1 MIAIHAIAAILFLGP
16 ATVANSQFHVRAYDA
31 HNGNTQAAGSAKTL
45 FKISQSYGMLS
56 LLVPLLGI
64 AIMLLDW
71 SFYKSEGQFHAA
83 IALSVITWALLLFV
97 IFPRQKKMMGAL
109 GLLEDDEQAV
119 HVRRHLGSAVGH
131 HRCADV
137 HLTHL
142 KLPKPPRTFS
152 WWFFAAQIRRLL
164 CCQPSA
170 A

>member
-97 IFPRQKKMMGAL
+97 IFPRQKKMIGAL
-109 GLLEDDEQAV
+109 GLLEDDEQAAKTYEIENWDKAKSQLSMFGGIWALLWV
-119 HVRRHLGSAVGH
+119 IIAV
-131 HRCADV
+131 
-137 HLTHL
+137 LM
-142 KLPKPPRTFS
+142 F
-152 WWFFAAQIRRLL
+152 I
-164 CCQPSA
+164 
-170 A
+170 

>member
-1 MIAIHAIAAILFLGP
+1 MTTIMIAIHAIAAILFLGP

-83 IALSVITWALLLFV
+83 IAISVITWALLLFV

-109 GLLEDDEQAV
+109 GLLEDDEQAAKTYEIENWDKAKSQLSMFGGIWALLWV
-119 HVRRHLGSAVGH
+119 IIAV
-131 HRCADV
+131 
-137 HLTHL
+137 LM
-142 KLPKPPRTFS
+142 F
-152 WWFFAAQIRRLL
+152 I
-164 CCQPSA
+164 
-170 A
+170 

>member
-83 IALSVITWALLLFV
+83 IALSIITWALLLFV

-109 GLLEDDEQAV
+109 GLLEDDEQAAKTYEIENWDKAKSQLSMFGGIWALLWV
-119 HVRRHLGSAVGH
+119 IIAV
-131 HRCADV
+131 
-137 HLTHL
+137 LM
-142 KLPKPPRTFS
+142 F
-152 WWFFAAQIRRLL
+152 I
-164 CCQPSA
+164 
-170 A
+170 

>member
-109 GLLEDDEQAV
+109 GLLEDDEQAAKNYEIENWDKAKSQLSMFGGIWALLWV
-119 HVRRHLGSAVGH
+119 IIAV
-131 HRCADV
+131 
-137 HLTHL
+137 LM
-142 KLPKPPRTFS
+142 F
-152 WWFFAAQIRRLL
+152 I
-164 CCQPSA
+164 
-170 A
+170 

>member
-109 GLLEDDEQAV
+109 GLLEDDEQAAKTYEV
-119 HVRRHLGSAVGH
+119 ANWDKAKSQLSMFGGIWA
-131 HRCADV
+131 
-137 HLTHL
+137 
-142 KLPKPPRTFS
+142 
-152 WWFFAAQIRRLL
+152 LL
-164 CCQPSA
+164 WVIIA
-170 A
+170 ILMFI

>member
-1 MIAIHAIAAILFLGP
+1 MTTIMIAIHAIAAILFLGP

-109 GLLEDDEQAV
+109 GLLEDDEQAAKTYEIENWDKAKSQLSMFGGIWALLWV
-119 HVRRHLGSAVGH
+119 IIAV
-131 HRCADV
+131 
-137 HLTHL
+137 LM
-142 KLPKPPRTFS
+142 F
-152 WWFFAAQIRRLL
+152 I
-164 CCQPSA
+164 
-170 A
+170 

>member
-16 ATVANSQFHVRAYDA
+16 ATVANSQFHVRAFDA

-109 GLLEDDEQAV
+109 DLLEDDEQAAKTYEIENWDKAKSQLSMFGGIWALLWV
-119 HVRRHLGSAVGH
+119 IIAV
-131 HRCADV
+131 
-137 HLTHL
+137 LM
-142 KLPKPPRTFS
+142 F
-152 WWFFAAQIRRLL
+152 I
-164 CCQPSA
+164 
-170 A
+170 

>member
-16 ATVANSQFHVRAYDA
+16 AIVANSQFHVRAYDA

-109 GLLEDDEQAV
+109 DLLEDDEQAAKTYEIENWDKAKSQLSMFGGIWALLWV
-119 HVRRHLGSAVGH
+119 IIAV
-131 HRCADV
+131 
-137 HLTHL
+137 LM
-142 KLPKPPRTFS
+142 F
-152 WWFFAAQIRRLL
+152 I
-164 CCQPSA
+164 
-170 A
+170 

>member
-1 MIAIHAIAAILFLGP
+1 MIALHVIAAILFLGP

-56 LLVPLLGI
+56 LIVPLLGI

-109 GLLEDDEQAV
+109 GLLESDEQAAKSYEIANWDKAKSQ
-119 HVRRHLGSAVGH
+119 LSMFGGIWS
-131 HRCADV
+131 
-137 HLTHL
+137 
-142 KLPKPPRTFS
+142 
-152 WWFFAAQIRRLL
+152 LL
-164 CCQPSA
+164 WVIIA
-170 A
+170 ILMFI

>member
-71 SFYKSEGQFHAA
+71 SFYKSEASSTQQS
-83 IALSVITWALLLFV
+83 LSVLSPGRCFSSLSSHA
-97 IFPRQKKMMGAL
+97 
-109 GLLEDDEQAV
+109 
-119 HVRRHLGSAVGH
+119 RR
-131 HRCADV
+131 R
-137 HLTHL
+137 
-142 KLPKPPRTFS
+142 
-152 WWFFAAQIRRLL
+152 
-164 CCQPSA
+164 
-170 A
+170 

>member
-16 ATVANSQFHVRAYDA
+16 ATVANSQFHVRAFDA

-109 GLLEDDEQAV
+109 GLLEDDEQAAKTYEIENWDKAKSQLSMFGGIWALLWV
-119 HVRRHLGSAVGH
+119 IIAV
-131 HRCADV
+131 
-137 HLTHL
+137 LM
-142 KLPKPPRTFS
+142 F
-152 WWFFAAQIRRLL
+152 I
-164 CCQPSA
+164 
-170 A
+170 

>member
-1 MIAIHAIAAILFLGP
+1 MTTIMIAIHAIAAILFLGP

-109 GLLEDDEQAV
+109 GLLENDEQAAKTYEIENWEKAKSQLSMLSGIWALLWV
-119 HVRRHLGSAVGH
+119 IIAV
-131 HRCADV
+131 
-137 HLTHL
+137 LM
-142 KLPKPPRTFS
+142 F
-152 WWFFAAQIRRLL
+152 I
-164 CCQPSA
+164 
-170 A
+170 

>member
-1 MIAIHAIAAILFLGP
+1 MTTIMIAIHAIAAILFLGP

-109 GLLEDDEQAV
+109 GLLENDEQAAKTYEIENWDKAKSQLSMFGGIWALLWV
-119 HVRRHLGSAVGH
+119 VIAV
-131 HRCADV
+131 
-137 HLTHL
+137 LM
-142 KLPKPPRTFS
+142 F
-152 WWFFAAQIRRLL
+152 I
-164 CCQPSA
+164 
-170 A
+170 

>member
-109 GLLEDDEQAV
+109 GLLENDEQAAKTYEIENWEKAKSQLSMLSGIWALLWV
-119 HVRRHLGSAVGH
+119 IIAV
-131 HRCADV
+131 
-137 HLTHL
+137 LM
-142 KLPKPPRTFS
+142 F
-152 WWFFAAQIRRLL
+152 I
-164 CCQPSA
+164 
-170 A
+170 

>member
-16 ATVANSQFHVRAYDA
+16 ATVANSQFHVRAFDA

-109 GLLEDDEQAV
+109 GLLEGDERAAKTYEIENWDKAKSQLSMFGGIWALLWVIIAV
-119 HVRRHLGSAVGH
+119 LM
-131 HRCADV
+131 
-137 HLTHL
+137 
-142 KLPKPPRTFS
+142 F
-152 WWFFAAQIRRLL
+152 I
-164 CCQPSA
+164 
-170 A
+170 

>member
-45 FKISQSYGMLS
+45 FRISQSYGMLS

-109 GLLEDDEQAV
+109 GLLEDDEQAAKTYEIENWDKAKSQLSMFGGIWALLWV
-119 HVRRHLGSAVGH
+119 IIAV
-131 HRCADV
+131 
-137 HLTHL
+137 LM
-142 KLPKPPRTFS
+142 F
-152 WWFFAAQIRRLL
+152 I
-164 CCQPSA
+164 
-170 A
+170 

>member
-109 GLLEDDEQAV
+109 GLLEDDEQAAKTYEIENWDKAKSQLSMFGGIWALLWV
-119 HVRRHLGSAVGH
+119 IIAV
-131 HRCADV
+131 
-137 HLTHL
+137 LM
-142 KLPKPPRTFS
+142 F
-152 WWFFAAQIRRLL
+152 I
-164 CCQPSA
+164 
-170 A
+170 

>member
-1 MIAIHAIAAILFLGP
+1 MTTIMIAIHAIAAILFLGP

-109 GLLEDDEQAV
+109 GLLEDDEQAAKTYEIENWDKAKSQLSMFSGIWALLWV
-119 HVRRHLGSAVGH
+119 IIAV
-131 HRCADV
+131 
-137 HLTHL
+137 LM
-142 KLPKPPRTFS
+142 F
-152 WWFFAAQIRRLL
+152 I
-164 CCQPSA
+164 
-170 A
+170 

>member
-31 HNGNTQAAGSAKTL
+31 HHGNTQAAGSAKTL

-109 GLLEDDEQAV
+109 GLLEDDEQATKTYEIENWDKAKSQLSMFGGIWALLWV
-119 HVRRHLGSAVGH
+119 IIAV
-131 HRCADV
+131 
-137 HLTHL
+137 LM
-142 KLPKPPRTFS
+142 F
-152 WWFFAAQIRRLL
+152 I
-164 CCQPSA
+164 
-170 A
+170 

>member
-1 MIAIHAIAAILFLGP
+1 MTTIMIALHVIAAILFLGP

-56 LLVPLLGI
+56 LIVPLLGI

-109 GLLEDDEQAV
+109 GLLESDEQAAKSYEIANWDKAKSQ
-119 HVRRHLGSAVGH
+119 LSMFGGIWS
-131 HRCADV
+131 
-137 HLTHL
+137 
-142 KLPKPPRTFS
+142 
-152 WWFFAAQIRRLL
+152 LL
-164 CCQPSA
+164 WVIIA
-170 A
+170 ILMFI

>member
-109 GLLEDDEQAV
+109 GLLEDDGQAAKTYEIENWDKAKSQLSMFGGIWALLWV
-119 HVRRHLGSAVGH
+119 IIAV
-131 HRCADV
+131 
-137 HLTHL
+137 LM
-142 KLPKPPRTFS
+142 F
-152 WWFFAAQIRRLL
+152 I
-164 CCQPSA
+164 
-170 A
+170 

>member
-1 MIAIHAIAAILFLGP
+1 MTTIMIAIHAIAAILFLEP
-16 ATVANSQFHVRAYDA
+16 ATVANSQFHVRAFDA

-109 GLLEDDEQAV
+109 GLLEDDEQAAKTYEIENWDKAKSQLSMFGGIWALLWV
-119 HVRRHLGSAVGH
+119 IIAV
-131 HRCADV
+131 
-137 HLTHL
+137 LM
-142 KLPKPPRTFS
+142 F
-152 WWFFAAQIRRLL
+152 I
-164 CCQPSA
+164 
-170 A
+170 

>member
-1 MIAIHAIAAILFLGP
+1 MIAIHAIAAILLLGP

-109 GLLEDDEQAV
+109 DLLEDDEQAAKTYEIENWDKAKSQLSMFGGIWALLWV
-119 HVRRHLGSAVGH
+119 IIAV
-131 HRCADV
+131 
-137 HLTHL
+137 LM
-142 KLPKPPRTFS
+142 F
-152 WWFFAAQIRRLL
+152 I
-164 CCQPSA
+164 
-170 A
+170 

>member
-1 MIAIHAIAAILFLGP
+1 MTTIMIAIHAIAAILFLGP
-16 ATVANSQFHVRAYDA
+16 ATVANSQFHVRAFDA

-109 GLLEDDEQAV
+109 GLLEDDEQAAKTYEIENWDKAKSQLSMFGGIWALLWV
-119 HVRRHLGSAVGH
+119 IIAV
-131 HRCADV
+131 
-137 HLTHL
+137 LM
-142 KLPKPPRTFS
+142 F
-152 WWFFAAQIRRLL
+152 I
-164 CCQPSA
+164 
-170 A
+170 

>member
-109 GLLEDDEQAV
+109 GLLEDDEQAAKTYEIENWEKAKSQLSMFGGIWALLWV
-119 HVRRHLGSAVGH
+119 IIAV
-131 HRCADV
+131 
-137 HLTHL
+137 LM
-142 KLPKPPRTFS
+142 F
-152 WWFFAAQIRRLL
+152 I
-164 CCQPSA
+164 
-170 A
+170 

>member
-1 MIAIHAIAAILFLGP
+1 MTTIMIAIHAIAAILFLGP
-16 ATVANSQFHVRAYDA
+16 ATVANSQFHVRAFDA

-109 GLLEDDEQAV
+109 DLLEDDEQAAKTYEIENWDKAKSQLSMFGGIWALLWV
-119 HVRRHLGSAVGH
+119 IIAV
-131 HRCADV
+131 
-137 HLTHL
+137 LM
-142 KLPKPPRTFS
+142 F
-152 WWFFAAQIRRLL
+152 I
-164 CCQPSA
+164 
-170 A
+170 

>member
-109 GLLEDDEQAV
+109 GLLEDDEQAAKTYEIENWDKAKSQLSMFGGIWALLWV
-119 HVRRHLGSAVGH
+119 VIAV
-131 HRCADV
+131 
-137 HLTHL
+137 LMFT
-142 KLPKPPRTFS
+142 
-152 WWFFAAQIRRLL
+152 
-164 CCQPSA
+164 
-170 A
+170 

>member
-16 ATVANSQFHVRAYDA
+16 ATVTNSQFHVRAYDA

-109 GLLEDDEQAV
+109 DLLEDDEQAAKTYEIENWDKAKSQLSMFGGIWALLWV
-119 HVRRHLGSAVGH
+119 IIAV
-131 HRCADV
+131 
-137 HLTHL
+137 LM
-142 KLPKPPRTFS
+142 F
-152 WWFFAAQIRRLL
+152 I
-164 CCQPSA
+164 
-170 A
+170 

>member
-64 AIMLLDW
+64 AVMLLDW

-109 GLLEDDEQAV
+109 GLLEDDEQAAKTYEIENWDKAKSQLSMFGGIWALLWV
-119 HVRRHLGSAVGH
+119 IIAV
-131 HRCADV
+131 
-137 HLTHL
+137 LM
-142 KLPKPPRTFS
+142 F
-152 WWFFAAQIRRLL
+152 I
-164 CCQPSA
+164 
-170 A
+170 

>member
-109 GLLEDDEQAV
+109 DLLEDDEQAAKTYEIENWDKAKSQLSMFGGIWALLWV
-119 HVRRHLGSAVGH
+119 IIAV
-131 HRCADV
+131 
-137 HLTHL
+137 LM
-142 KLPKPPRTFS
+142 F
-152 WWFFAAQIRRLL
+152 I
-164 CCQPSA
+164 
-170 A
+170 